1 MQQRRAK
8 THLRTHR
15 RPVREFYFRGCHL
28 VGLVVDYCLFRAVLV
43 QSHQVQT
50 KSLSLFRCPK
60 TPDLLGHEWDKI
72 SGRSKLP
79 LPFTEPVFT
88 SAHFWNAR
96 GDSWMLFTSGCRAIG
111 RPHKINLKTCSRWR
125 RKTAPGATRTKS
137 VRRSSAVFSRSN
149 SAGVTGRPGPYIAC
163 GPKLQAN
170 SPSNAYTW
178 SKENP
183 ASAAP
188 DRGRYSSE

>member
-1 MQQRRAK
+1 MQERRAK

-28 VGLVVDYCLFRAVLV
+28 AGLVVDYCLFRAGLV

-79 LPFTEPVFT
+79 LPFQPIPFSYEPNFEI
-88 SAHFWNAR
+88 R
-96 GDSWMLFTSGCRAIG
+96 GDSWMTIFILEYRAI
-111 RPHKINLKTCSRWR
+111 
-125 RKTAPGATRTKS
+125 
-137 VRRSSAVFSRSN
+137 
-149 SAGVTGRPGPYIAC
+149 
-163 GPKLQAN
+163 
-170 SPSNAYTW
+170 
-178 SKENP
+178 
-183 ASAAP
+183 
-188 DRGRYSSE
+188 